1 MKFRGSFSLLV
12 LFALIT
18 ASLSGQVS
26 TSRLTGSVQDASGAA
41 VAGAKIT
48 IRNEQT
54 GVTRTAT
61 LSDSGVYTFDAIAT
75 GLYTVEVEAAGFKKV
90 SLTGNEV
97 RIGQPTTVNA
107 TLEVG
112 QLTETVEV
120 SGGAEVVQT
129 STSGNYGNVLTEK
142 VIQDLPIVGTRGRN
156 PLNLVM
162 LQPGTFDG
170 ANTGGGFHVHG
181 ARDRAWN
188 FTLDGIDNNDPSA
201 GGSNFAPTR
210 TNPDSLSEFRVV
222 TSNPTADVGRNSGAN
237 VLLVTKSG
245 TNEFHGNAFWFYR
258 TPRLNANEWANNF
271 NKLGKRQFVQNIY
284 GGSVG
289 GPIWRNKTFFFVNIQ
304 RLAASETRSVNR
316 LTYTADARRGLLRY
330 VSGGRNRPA
339 GQAGASVDAAGNPV
353 AGLSIATYNVV
364 ASDPQRLGI
373 DKTIAAAVAKLPLP
387 NNFTGGDGLNT
398 AYYTWSAP
406 VTEKQQDNTI
416 RIDHQLNAKHSFFG
430 RGSWGYQDSVC
441 DAANSGTA
449 FFPDS
454 GCNVNTERGP
464 KNIAASW
471 RYIVTP
477 TIVNEFIFGHS
488 DFTFNF
494 VSPQAAPGKI
504 FFQGGDGGGT
514 VANNLGANDAPV
526 LVENLSYAIGNLR
539 TIRTRQFVD
548 NLTFVRK
555 EHTFKTGVN
564 LRFVQH
570 ADIRGSVGGANANT
584 TVNFSPGI
592 NTVNTAAFGIPAD
605 LNVQFDRPEFER
617 NINFLLGRV
626 GSISRGFA
634 SDGQRYVEDLLRV
647 KARYGELEFY
657 FQDTWKI
664 RRNLTVDLGLRWE
677 LRNAPAEASNLIA
690 SPNQALVYGAPPTL
704 SATWNQGAAFYK
716 RDWNNLGPSIGVA
729 WDPFG
734 KGKTSIR
741 TNYRIAFDRL
751 PTFGLSTIFQTLP
764 GITLGVTDTTFGQNG
779 GRLANLPA
787 ITPPNVPPASLAQP
801 VAYTTNTITVVDPN
815 IQVATTNM
823 WALGIQHEILPRTV
837 LSVDYIGRRAYNL
850 YGSYN
855 ANQTEIFRNG
865 FLDAFKAAQAGGESP
880 LLDQLT
886 RADTRRTA
894 TESGAAFLRR
904 QFSSDLALGAVA
916 TVAQNLGQRFERN
929 ASGATVSAT
938 SLSGLGPFFFFPFP
952 QFGQTRVIDSN
963 DFSTYHGLEVQI
975 LRRMSK
981 GLEAQFSWTWSKSL
995 DTRSYDPSLTLY
1007 GTGSA
1012 QSATSHPFDIANR
1025 RLNYARS
1032 DFDRR
1037 HVLNSYWIWE
1047 APVGRGRR
1055 FGPDMNRIVD
1065 GVIGGWS
1072 VAGFLRYQTGRP
1084 FTVFSGALTSS
1095 NVVQSTAQCSGCSP
1109 TDGHVFT
1116 NSSGTIQ
1123 FFDQATRDKLV
1134 ATPAGSTGST
1144 GRNFFNLAS
1153 TFDMDVSLSK
1163 RFRIQE
1169 RVELQVRADA
1179 VNVTNTPLWDV
1190 PTAVRTSGTFGAF
1203 TGPSESTGSRKIQLG
1218 AKINF

>member
-1 MKFRGSFSLLV
+1 ML
-12 LFALIT
+12 T
-18 ASLSGQVS
+18 SLSGQVS
-26 TSRLTGSVQDASGAA
+26 TSRLTGSVQDASGAP
-41 VAGAKIT
+41 VAGAKVT

-54 GVTRTAT
+54 GVTRAAT
-61 LSDSGVYTFDAIAT
+61 LSDSGVYTFDAIDT
-75 GLYTVEVEAAGFKKV
+75 GLYTVEIEAAGFKK
-90 SLTGNEV
+90 LALQRNEV

-112 QLTETVEV
+112 AVTETVEV
-120 SGGAEVVQT
+120 VGGAEVVQT

-142 VIQDLPIVGTRGRN
+142 LIRDLPIVGTRGRN

-210 TNPDSLSEFRVV
+210 TNPDALSEFRVV
-222 TSNPTADVGRNSGAN
+222 TSNPTAEVGRNSGAS
-237 VLLVTKSG
+237 VMLVTKSG

-271 NKLGKRQFVQNIY
+271 NNLGKRQFVQNIY

-289 GPIWRNKTFFFVNIQ
+289 GPIWRNKTFFFANIQ
-304 RLAASETRSVNR
+304 RLAASETRTVNR
-316 LTYTADARRGLLRY
+316 LTYTATARQGLLRY
-330 VSGGRNRPA
+330 VAGGRNRPFGA
-339 GQAGASVDAAGNPV
+339 SGASVDSAGNPV
-353 AGLSIATYNVV
+353 AGLNVATYNVV
-364 ASDPQRLGI
+364 ANDPQRAGI
-373 DKTIAAAVAKLPLP
+373 DKTIGAAIAKLPLP
-387 NNFTGGDGLNT
+387 YNFTGGDGLNT

-406 VTEKQQDNTI
+406 VTEKQQDNVI
-416 RIDHQLNAKHSFFG
+416 RIDHQLSSKHSLFG

-449 FFPDS
+449 FFPGT

-471 RYIVTP
+471 RYVISP
-477 TIVNEFIFGHS
+477 KIINEFIFGHS

-494 VSPQAAPGKI
+494 VSPQSKPGQI

-514 VANNLGANDAPV
+514 VANSLGAGDAPV

-548 NLTFVRK
+548 NLTFVQK
-555 EHTFKTGVN
+555 AHTFKTGAN
-564 LRFVQH
+564 IRFVQH
-570 ADIRGSVGGANANT
+570 ADIRGSIGGANANT
-584 TVNFSPGI
+584 TVNFDPLV

-626 GSISRGFA
+626 GRVSRGFA
-634 SDGQRYVEDLLRV
+634 SDGQRYVDDLLRV

-657 FQDTWKI
+657 FQDTWKV
-664 RRNLTVDLGLRWE
+664 RRNLTIDLGLRWE

-690 SPNQALVYGAPPTL
+690 APNQPLVYGAAPTL
-704 SATWNQGAAFYK
+704 SATWNQGQPFYK
-716 RDWNNLGPSIGVA
+716 RDWNNLGPSIGIA

-741 TNYRIAFDRL
+741 SNYRIAYDRL

-764 GITLGVTDTTFGQNG
+764 GITLGTADTTFGQNG
-779 GRLANLPA
+779 GRLANLPPVSA
-787 ITPPNVPPASLAQP
+787 PNVAPSSLATP
-801 VAYTTNTITVVDPN
+801 AAYTTNTITVVDPN
-815 IQVATTNM
+815 LKVATTNM
-823 WALGIQHEILPRTV
+823 WAFGIQHEIMPRTV

-850 YGSYN
+850 YGAYN
-855 ANQTEIFRNG
+855 ANQPELFRNG
-865 FLDAFKAAQAGGESP
+865 FVDAFRVAQAGGESA

-886 RADTRRTA
+886 RPDTRRQTNE
-894 TESGAAFLRR
+894 TGAAFLRR
-904 QFSSDLALGAVA
+904 QFATELSLNSAGAVA
-916 TVAQNLGQRFERN
+916 QGLGQRFERN
-929 ASGATVSAT
+929 AAGATVSAT
-938 SLSGLGPFFFFPFP
+938 SLSGLGPYYFSPFP
-952 QFGQTRVIDSN
+952 QFGQVRVIDSN
-963 DFSTYHGLEVQI
+963 DFSTYHGMEVQI
-975 LRRMSK
+975 LRRLTK
-981 GLEAQFSWTWSKSL
+981 ALEAQFSWTWSKSL
-995 DTRSYDPSLTLY
+995 DTRSYDPSLTIY
-1007 GTGSA
+1007 GTGTA
-1012 QSATSHPFDIANR
+1012 QSAASQPFDIGNR

-1037 HVLNSYWIWE
+1037 HVLNSYWTWE
-1047 APVGRGRR
+1047 APFGRGRR
-1055 FGPDMNRIVD
+1055 FGAGMNRIVD

-1072 VAGFLRYQTGRP
+1072 ISGFLRYQTGRP
-1084 FTVFSGALTSS
+1084 FTVYSGANTLS
-1095 NVVQSTAQCSGCSP
+1095 NLFQSAAQCTGCSA

-1116 NSSGTIQ
+1116 NSAGIVQ
-1123 FFDQATRDKLV
+1123 YFDASTRDKMT
-1134 ATPAGSTGST
+1134 ATPAGQIGST
-1144 GRNFFNLAS
+1144 GRNFFNLAP
-1153 TFDMDVSLSK
+1153 TFNMDTSFSK
-1163 RFRIQE
+1163 RFSFTERID
-1169 RVELQVRADA
+1169 LQVRADMT
-1179 VNVTNTPLWDV
+1179 NLTNTPLWDV
-1190 PTAVRTSGTFGAF
+1190 STAVRTSASFGNL
-1203 TGPSESTGSRKIQLG
+1203 TGPLEATGSRKIQLG
-1218 AKINF
+1218 AKVNF